1 MRTVMVTSVSRKMSN
16 VCFKA
21 HTRFL
26 FQGEISKQ
34 HLQKK
39 MNLDLLVSKDM
50 IWIYIYI
57 HMNYMTPTQKTY
69 TIFLQNDHTF
79 AAGWCSTPL
88 SNARILN
95 FMVPGCCF
103 SRRFTLIFPRHIL
116 GVESKSLNVVTG
128 KHVGSTTWGCFKEL
142 PTLKKSTKYL
152 KTTKY
157 LD

>member
-39 MNLDLLVSKDM
+39 LNLDLLVSKDM
-50 IWIYIYI
+50 IWIYI

-69 TIFLQNDHTF
+69 TIFLQNDHT
-79 AAGWCSTPL
+79 
-88 SNARILN
+88 I
-95 FMVPGCCF
+95 CCWLVF
-103 SRRFTLIFPRHIL
+103 HPPIKCEDSQFHGSRMLFFLVVSPWFFQDTSWEWNLRA
-116 GVESKSLNVVTG
+116 LNVVTG